1 MKDVSVCIPC
11 YNEGRYLDAAVR
23 SVVRQTAFDRIREII
38 VVDDGST
45 DNTRERIQGLR
56 DEGIALT
63 YIATSNA
70 GPSAARNRALK
81 EASGEFVAFLDGD
94 DLWSSEK
101 TERQLPEFEDPEV
114 GLVYCDYIDFEDV
127 SLDDGMLVCVRRL
140 DKHGQALVADYF
152 LNDGPI
158 FPSAAI
164 LRRNVYYRIGGFDE
178 RFRMAED
185 TDYWLRMALAGYR
198 FRHVPGGLLC
208 KRRHQANLTH
218 DLERWLGVF
227 KEQTSAYAA
236 IHTFLAPLAKRRLSQ
251 RYARIGQSF
260 LAKRRILRALTY
272 LRKALQLDPGNAR
285 AWSYIVALPLYA
297 AGGAQGVGE
306 IKRAYHLMRSRTR
319 GEDARTRGQ
328 DA

>member
-1 MKDVSVCIPC
+1 MRDVSVCIPC
-11 YNEGRYLDAAVR
+11 YNHGRYLDAAVR
-23 SVVRQTAFDRIREII
+23 SVVRQTALDRIREII

-45 DNTRERIQGLR
+45 DDTRQRVQALR

-70 GPSAARNRALK
+70 GSSAARNRAL
-81 EASGEFVAFLDGD
+81 EETSGDFIAFLDGD
-94 DLWSSEK
+94 DIWSPDK
-101 TERQLPEFEDPEV
+101 TERQLAEVDHPDV
-114 GLVYCDYIDFEDV
+114 GLVYSDYIDFEDA

-140 DKHGQALVADYF
+140 DKHGEALVADFY

-158 FPSAAI
+158 FPSAVI
-164 LRRNVYYRIGGFDE
+164 LRRDVYDRIGGFDE

-185 TDYWLRMALAGYR
+185 TDYWLRVALAGYR

-208 KRRHQANLTH
+208 RRRHEGNLTH

-227 KEQTSAYAA
+227 EEQTSAYAA
-236 IHTFLAPLAKRRLSQ
+236 IHPFLAPFAKRRLSR
-251 RYARIGQSF
+251 RYARIGQSL
-260 LAKRRILRALTY
+260 LAKRRVARALSY

-297 AGGAQGVGE
+297 AGGTHGVGE
-306 IKRAYHLMRSRTR
+306 IKRAYHLMRSRT
-319 GEDARTRGQ
+319 
-328 DA
+328 